1 MKNKIYRETVDF
13 KDFNKV
19 KKKIKLNTLYNSYQK
34 KTLKY
39 YVGLAKLKKHSKA
52 LELGCQFALFNNIFR
67 NYIGI
72 DINPKL
78 IKFARK
84 LHKKINL
91 KVASATKLPFKKE
104 IDFLFS
110 FATIEHI
117 KRPDLVFREID
128 RVLNKGG
135 TLLLAPAW
143 NCRKYIVQ
151 KLEHRDY
158 KDLSITLKLS
168 KFFIPLQNN
177 LLLRG
182 MIRLPVRI
190 YDELLY
196 LLKKK
201 IKFRYTRLYPS
212 YNLWGKY
219 PSQADDDAVVNMD
232 AHSAIMYFIS
242 RGYVCITHNNLLKR
256 LICRGSPVVLKKI

>member
-1 MKNKIYRETVDF
+1 MKNKIYRENIVYKDF
-13 KDFNKV
+13 KKV
-19 KKKIKLNTLYNSYQK
+19 REKIKLNTLYNSYQK
-34 KTLKY
+34 KILKY

-52 LELGCQFALFNNIFR
+52 LELGCQFALFNNVFH

-143 NCRKYIVQ
+143 NCRKYTVQ

-201 IKFRYTRLYPS
+201 TFS
-212 YNLWGKY
+212 D
-219 PSQADDDAVVNMD
+219 QATSHATKTATFHLVKGSLLAFGSLLLAFGAAVRPL
-232 AHSAIMYFIS
+232 
-242 RGYVCITHNNLLKR
+242 RGRTFLLDR
-256 LICRGSPVVLKKI
+256 VD